1 MLAKAQA
8 MLDSKMRPIDS
19 YDDFKTLV
27 ANNEG
32 WGLIRWCGDEACETA
47 IKEET
52 KATSRNLPLAGQP
65 DPGPCLKCGKHAD
78 GPRWIFS
85 RAY

>member
-1 MLAKAQA
+1 MTAPQIEAAKALLKEVA
-8 MLDSKMRPIDS
+8 G
-19 YDDFKTLV
+19 T

-65 DPGPCLKCGKHAD
+65 DPGPCLKCGTHAD